1 MDKQSDKSYKIAKI
15 ALLWLLAFIILSA
28 IAFIAIQ
35 LFFSNHKKDFSEP
48 ELSEYI
54 TYLEEKY
61 GKDEQFYLV
70 EEKTCSWFE
79 TGTCY
84 KWFSSEKLNGID
96 FSVYAEKSSTD
107 KKGYVFVDEYES
119 ALNKK

>member
-1 MDKQSDKSYKIAKI
+1 MSEQNNEPRRFVKI
-15 ALLWLLAFIILSA
+15 ALQWLLVLIATLII
-28 IAFIAIQ
+28 IYIAIQ

-70 EEKTCSWFE
+70 EEKNCSWFE

-107 KKGYVFVDEYES
+107 EKGYVFVDEYES

>member
-1 MDKQSDKSYKIAKI
+1 MSKQNNEPRRLVKI
-15 ALLWLLAFIILSA
+15 ALQWLLVFAVISII
-28 IAFIAIQ
+28 IFIAIQ

-70 EEKTCSWFE
+70 EEKACSWFE

-96 FSVYAEKSSTD
+96 FSVYAKKSSTNE
-107 KKGYVFVDEYES
+107 KGYVFVDKYKS